1 MYTTIF
7 IFVILKSLKVYQS
20 SSSVTPAHG
29 ALFSCHQ
36 LQTFKKI
43 YRNFLFLSLTLLIF
57 IFKLQFLCRTQCI
70 KHVRWCWCC
79 HWKSRTLSKIKN
91 FSTLFLFSLFFSS
104 SSSSGKGNRI
114 YLVQKEKAIR
124 SSLPSNSNSIT
135 AAV

>member
-7 IFVILKSLKVYQS
+7 IFLILKSLKVYQS

-91 FSTLFLFSLFFSS
+91 FSTLFFVFFIFLFFFFFFFRKRKQNLSCS
-104 SSSSGKGNRI
+104 KRKSD
-114 YLVQKEKAIR
+114 
-124 SSLPSNSNSIT
+124 SIFT
-135 AAV
+135 TKQ